1 MVNMAKKKYSLQIN
15 LIDKFAKE
23 FIENEG
29 YECSIEEHPNKSI
42 IEKHITLSKDKA
54 KGKLVCYISGGQV
67 SYQVQTGNQAIRT
80 IGEKC
85 WEYILEHT
93 KLPEVSAKSFSAK
106 NIDADLFDCFIDD
119 LSNDHKIEEI
129 NNSDTSIRNRY
140 LIHGEYGA
148 SLSAIFY
155 NNSTLFIQGRIT
167 PLFVEIVSKTIEDL
181 VPAPQQVKDVFLS
194 IEPEKGYVIDPEVSK
209 HIGKMEHISGSKI
222 EAMIRT
228 SIQLAN
234 YAWPLDDYC
243 CFTHSIFR
251 ALEGLIRVRLMED
264 EPGDFEFIGNFF
276 HEENNKFIFNDDI
289 TRYDGIPELK
299 NSLEEAYDFYNKNRH
314 AISHVDKA
322 NIETSKMMDYDEAVD
337 VIQEC
342 LKRINKLCNNW
353 N

>member
-1 MVNMAKKKYSLQIN
+1 MARPKHSLQIN

-23 FIENEG
+23 FIENKG
-29 YECSIEEHPNKSI
+29 YECLIEEHPNKTI
-42 IEKHITLSKDKA
+42 TEKHITIFKDKV
-54 KGKLVCYISGGQV
+54 KGKLVLYISGGQV
-67 SYQVQTGNQAIRT
+67 SYQVQTGNQDIRV

-119 LSNDHKIEEI
+119 LGNDHQIEEI
-129 NNSDTSIRNRY
+129 DNSDTSIRNRY

-148 SLSAIFY
+148 SLSTIFY
-155 NNSTLFIQGRIT
+155 NNGTLYIQGRIT
-167 PLFVEIVSKTIEDL
+167 PLFVEIVSKAIEDL
-181 VPAPQQVKDVFLS
+181 VPAPQQVKEVFLS
-194 IEPEKGYVIDPEVSK
+194 IEPEKGQIIDPEVNK

-222 EAMIRT
+222 EKMIRT
-228 SIQLAN
+228 SIQLVN

-243 CFTHSIFR
+243 CYTHSILR

-264 EPGDFEFIGNFF
+264 EPDDFEFIGEFF
-276 HEENNKFIFNDDI
+276 HEENSKFVFNADI
-289 TRYDGIPELK
+289 TRYDEIPALK
-299 NSLEEAYDFYNKNRH
+299 DSLEEAYDFYNKNRH
-314 AISHVDKA
+314 SISHVDKA
-322 NIETSKMMDYDEAVD
+322 NIETSRMMDYDEAVD